1 MSGRDLLY
9 KPQVI
14 PQLEEEDTKKTK
26 VNKSPNARDIG
37 SVGDV
42 VKTRTDP
49 SLEARGGK
57 PAYKAAYFNQD
68 ISGVNQTN
76 LRAKPAAALRGGE
89 GASDLRKIVL
99 PPAQGIENPDPGVIR
114 SAADLMSLEPGM
126 PVDLGSMLTRQG
138 AMIRSPGVTREMLEA
153 RLAQLMAM
161 VEMRKEALKRMRD
174 GKSAERLVAHTI
186 LLARAAGG
194 KALDAAGDVAADGS
208 QIIDDVRGL
217 AEGMHKRIAK
227 MLGIKR

>member
-9 KPQVI
+9 KPQVPI
-14 PQLEEEDTKKTK
+14 PLGDDEDTKKK
-26 VNKSPNARDIG
+26 VNKSPNAREIG
-37 SVGDV
+37 SVGEV

-49 SLEARGGK
+49 SLEGKAK

-68 ISGVNQTN
+68 ISGVRQTN

-99 PPAQGIENPDPGVIR
+99 PPAHGIDNPDPGVIR
-114 SAADLMSLEPGM
+114 SAADLMALEPGS

-138 AMIRSPGVTREMLEA
+138 AMIRSPGVTVEMLEA
-153 RLAQLMAM
+153 RLAQLIAM
-161 VEMRKEALKRMRD
+161 VESRKEALKRMRD
-174 GKSAERLVAHTI
+174 GKSAERLVSHTI

-194 KALDAAGDVAADGS
+194 KALEKAGDVAEDGS

-217 AEGMHKRIAK
+217 AEGMHKRLAK

>member
-14 PQLEEEDTKKTK
+14 PVLEEEEGDKKK
-26 VNKSPNARDIG
+26 VNKSQKAREIG
-37 SVGDV
+37 SVGEV
-42 VKTRTDP
+42 AKPRTD
-49 SLEARGGK
+49 SK
-57 PAYKAAYFNQD
+57 PAAYKAAYFNQD
-68 ISGVNQTN
+68 ISGVHQTN

-99 PPAQGIENPDPGVIR
+99 PPAQGIDNPDPGVIR
-114 SAADLMSLEPGM
+114 SAADLMALEPGM
-126 PVDLGSMLTRQG
+126 PVDLGTMLTRQG

-153 RLAQLMAM
+153 RLAQLLAM
-161 VEMRKEALKRMRD
+161 VESRKEALKRMRD
-174 GKSAERLVAHTI
+174 GKSAERLMAHTI

-194 KALDAAGDVAADGS
+194 KALEKAGDVAEDGS
-208 QIIDDVRGL
+208 ALIEDVRGL
-217 AEGMHKRIAK
+217 AEGMHKRLAK